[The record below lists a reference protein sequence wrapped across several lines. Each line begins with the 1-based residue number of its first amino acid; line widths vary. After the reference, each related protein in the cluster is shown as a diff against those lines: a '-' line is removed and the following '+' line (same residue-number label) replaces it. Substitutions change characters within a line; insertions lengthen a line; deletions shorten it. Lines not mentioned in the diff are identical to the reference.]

1 MALICQPPPVEMH
14 GLRLMGLTMADM
26 APSKRAGATSHAVAA
41 NVLDIR
47 TREHMSLRQVSAEL
61 SERGVTISAQSLSA
75 IERGETAV
83 TVDLLTALAAV
94 FGVSPIRLLVPES
107 HDGFDPEVALTGTD
121 PTYPISLY
129 EWLAGTSPLG
139 MSEHI
144 SEVDPRIVTAFRE
157 RSQPSWMRRYR

>member
-1 MALICQPPPVEMH
+1 
-14 GLRLMGLTMADM
+14 M
-26 APSKRAGATSHAVAA
+26 APSKRAGATSQAVA
-41 NVLDIR
+41 NNLLVLR
-47 TREHMSLRQVSAEL
+47 GSTGMSLRQLSGEL
-61 SERGVTISAQSLSA
+61 AERGVTISAQSLSA
-75 IERGETAV
+75 LEKGSTAV

-121 PTYPISLY
+121 STYPISLY

-144 SEVDPRIVTAFRE
+144 SEVDPRVVTAFRE
-157 RSQPSWMRRYR
+157 RSQPAWMRRYR